1 MVIPESEWLSSFSS
15 SDFTFHRLE
24 RIFHAMERIFQ
35 PMECT
40 FHAVEYKNQY
50 AAHILDTAEN
60 RNLIICK
67 HNITVFTL
75 EQKTAKNCF
84 RGCLSDFTK
93 MISRLS
99 DPKSRLTLH

>member
-15 SDFTFHRLE
+15 SDFTFHGLE

-50 AAHILDTAEN
+50 AAHILDIG
-60 RNLIICK
+60 RK
-67 HNITVFTL
+67 
-75 EQKTAKNCF
+75 QKLDYLQAQYHCF
-84 RGCLSDFTK
+84 Y
-93 MISRLS
+93 
-99 DPKSRLTLH
+99 P